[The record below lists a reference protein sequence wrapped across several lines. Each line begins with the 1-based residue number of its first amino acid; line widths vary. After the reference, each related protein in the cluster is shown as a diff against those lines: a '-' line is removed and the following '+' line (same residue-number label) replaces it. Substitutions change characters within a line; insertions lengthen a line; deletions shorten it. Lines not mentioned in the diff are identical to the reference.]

1 MYQSLSF
8 QLQDTNEK
16 LEYFSSTITRLM
28 ESLCGCATA
37 GYVGDFLTICTDT
50 SPDEIVIQGRA
61 VGMPTVSSAQMVD
74 QLQNFVLDQPAP
86 IVYQGQTLAIVQT
99 CSVTQVTQLGESTCP
114 SEMETETMYTET
126 LDTATKDSTVEA
138 LIGGVSGGVLLLVV
152 IALVALVT
160 TFVILRKIRG
170 GKFYKFYNEEN
181 TKAPLEM

>member
-1 MYQSLSF
+1 
-8 QLQDTNEK
+8 
-16 LEYFSSTITRLM
+16 M

-37 GYVGDFLTICTDT
+37 GYIGDFLTVCTDT

-61 VGMPTVSSAQMVD
+61 VGTPTVSSAQMVD

-114 SEMETETMYTET
+114 SAMETETMYTET
-126 LDTATKDSTVEA
+126 LATATYTKDSTVAA

-160 TFVILRKIRG
+160 TFVVLRKVRG
-170 GKFYKFYNEEN
+170 EKFYNEEN